1 MSTKEKTKISKEKWQ
16 KIKLVIILAAEFV
29 AIIAVLLLILF
40 AGKKTH
46 TVTFDLDGGIL
57 ISGELEQRVT
67 QGQHAS
73 PPTAAKFGHYLMGWS
88 GSYKS
93 ITRDVVLKAIWE
105 YETTPGIVY
114 LMPENTNYCEIES
127 SYKDIQGEIYVGAYH
142 NKLKVLG
149 IREVAFE
156 DRTGITGMYLLD
168 GILAI
173 EKNAFKGCEN
183 MSVIEIPSTVV
194 RIGDSAFSG
203 CESLTELVLPEKLQ
217 YIGRNAFKDCTS
229 LEKIVLPDGL
239 LKIDE
244 DAFLGCENLKEVVIP
259 KSVTHIGRSAFDS
272 VEMIINLCFSE
283 EEMPEFTAGWCPEDA
298 VLVFNYKPIDEDSD
312 EALEDEDEK
321 DNKKK

>member
-1 MSTKEKTKISKEKWQ
+1 MSTNERTKISKQTRQ
-16 KIKLVIILAAEFV
+16 KIKLIIILAAEFV

-46 TVTFDLDGGIL
+46 TVTFDLNGGIL

-67 QGQHAS
+67 QGQNAT

-114 LMPENTNYCEIES
+114 LMPENTNYCEIEG
-127 SYKDIQGEIYVGAYH
+127 SYKDIQGEIYIGAYH

-149 IREVAFE
+149 IREGAFE
-156 DRTGITGMYLLD
+156 NRTGITGMYLLD

-173 EKNAFKGCEN
+173 EKNAFRGCEN
-183 MSVIEIPSTVV
+183 MEVIEIPSTVV
-194 RIGDSAFSG
+194 RIGDYAFSG
-203 CESLTELVLPEKLQ
+203 CESLTELVLPENLQ
-217 YIGRNAFKDCTS
+217 HIGKGAFENCAS
-229 LEKIVLPDGL
+229 LEKLVLPEGL
-239 LKIDE
+239 MRIDE
-244 DAFLGCENLKEVVIP
+244 GAFEGCEKLKEVVIP
-259 KSVTHIGRSAFDS
+259 KTVTYIGRSAFDS
-272 VEMIINLCFSE
+272 VQMIINLCFSK
-283 EEMPEFTAGWCPEDA
+283 EEMPEFTAGWCPDDA
-298 VLVFNYKPIDEDSD
+298 LLVFDYQPVDEDSD
-312 EALEDEDEK
+312 LDDDDEDKK